1 MVREAALIGAFRRS
15 PHGLVL
21 CACGFCLPQ
30 ALKEM
35 VGNIALFGTY
45 DATLAALSGTT
56 AKALQASGG
65 HLLQGQSWLAIWPAG
80 SLAGMAYYMVCFPTL
95 RPYTDTLLRLW
106 PLISVRSPFI
116 ASLRAE

>member
-1 MVREAALIGAFRRS
+1 MELPKIQGSLRLKWLPQFPETGGAPRQGNGWWATVLYSVLF
-15 PHGLVL
+15 GELTFWLLVL
-21 CACGFCLPQ
+21 VGPQ

-80 SLAGMAYYMVCFPTL
+80 SLAGMAYYMV
-95 RPYTDTLLRLW
+95 
-106 PLISVRSPFI
+106 
-116 ASLRAE
+116 